1 MAGDIFNAA
10 IGLAF
15 ELPLFFLVVV
25 VFRVA
30 VGLRYEVCFFAEHVL
45 LDRAVLVVLSATLLV
60 AVLDEDSGFAAR
72 FAGTALASSALS
84 SCHSPHTRQQLKM
97 QKHKTT
103 RMWVNAQRDGRAA
116 EHR

>member
-1 MAGDIFNAA
+1 LAGDVFNAD

-30 VGLRYEVCFFAEHVL
+30 VGLRCEVCFFAEHVL
-45 LDRAVLVVLSATLLV
+45 LDRAVLVVLSATQLV

-72 FAGTALASSALS
+72 FAGTALASSELS
-84 SCHSPHTRQQLKM
+84 SPSCHSPHTRQQLK
-97 QKHKTT
+97 KPKTQE
-103 RMWVNAQRDGRAA
+103 N
-116 EHR
+116 